1 MAAFDTNPHD
11 FKVPNS
17 SYDSIVAEGRRKA
30 DIRRSV
36 LWWRPREDYA
46 LIEGIFSKGWGQ
58 WDLILEEK
66 IIWRDSAPDSRD
78 LRIPQWNY
86 LCLRAENEN
95 EVVTSLG
102 DIRLPLK
109 EEMKAFVRD
118 YLPVRASFLINRV
131 LE

>member
-1 MAAFDTNPHD
+1 MGSFDSNPQD

-17 SYDSIVAEGRRKA
+17 SYDTIVSEGRRKA
-30 DIRRSV
+30 EIRRSPF
-36 LWWRPREDYA
+36 WWRPREDYA
-46 LIEGIFSKGWGQ
+46 LIEGIFRKGWGQ
-58 WDLILEEK
+58 WDQILSET

-95 EVVTSLG
+95 EVVANLN

-109 EEMKAFVRD
+109 EEMKGFIRD